1 MQGLGMGGLGGLQMQ
16 HMNPNAM
23 GSMSAAN
30 GMSSSMASAGMS
42 AGAYTVYY
50 SVQYMQHCSHLNA

>member
-23 GSMSAAN
+23 SSMNAA
-30 GMSSSMASAGMS
+30 GMSSGMTSAGMS
-42 AGAYTVYY
+42 AGIVLCNNT
-50 SVQYMQHCSHLNA
+50 L

>member
-30 GMSSSMASAGMS
+30 GMSSGMASAGMS
-42 AGAYTVYY
+42 AGTYTLYNTCY
-50 SVQYMQHCSHLNA
+50 TSCIS